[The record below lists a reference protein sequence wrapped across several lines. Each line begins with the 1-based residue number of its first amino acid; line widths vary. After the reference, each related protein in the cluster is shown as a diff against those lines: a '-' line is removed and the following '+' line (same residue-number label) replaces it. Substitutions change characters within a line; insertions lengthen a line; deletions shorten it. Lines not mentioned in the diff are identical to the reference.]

1 MAHITNI
8 IDRELKTFN
17 MLESTRTTMF
27 IKYHKMK
34 DNSDEKEYKVTF
46 KRRRKQYTFI
56 FSTTQE
62 EDSITPYD
70 ILSSF
75 MILTD
80 IDYKTFCDI
89 YQIKDR
95 KLYNKSYKQYKRLHA
110 LFPDNEL
117 EKMI

>member
-34 DNSDEKEYKVTF
+34 EYKVTL